1 MRGFH
6 NSAFDPQ
13 TLVLLETYLGFLVPG
28 VVGLSVPSSLSG
40 RWEEVKLP
48 HHFTAR
54 FGRPTNAVQ
63 EHGTM
68 GTKAK
73 PLA

>member
-1 MRGFH
+1 M
-6 NSAFDPQ
+6 
-13 TLVLLETYLGFLVPG
+13 
-28 VVGLSVPSSLSG
+28 
-40 RWEEVKLP
+40 P

-73 PLA
+73 PSGDGGSPTALLFEPTCLTWVKDADCDWLFRLRTAPRGKGAVFS